1 MPAIPAYMLYVLAAD
16 VCYGL
21 LHVILG
27 NKLDKVNTLTLMS
40 VYVPVVLGAVL
51 VARALTKTDDP
62 SFSFPQGDLLILA
75 IGIGIL
81 IFAADYCYIAAYNHH
96 ANPSVVSVLALATP
110 VFTVFF
116 SWVASKLFAGFVFTI
131 PNMTQIAGYVLLA
144 VGVWFLAVGSAK
156 T

>member
-1 MPAIPAYMLYVLAAD
+1 MPTIPTYMLYVLAAD
-16 VCYGL
+16 MFYGL

-51 VARALTKTDDP
+51 LARTLTKTDDP
-62 SFSFPQGDLLILA
+62 SFSFPQGDLLMLA
-75 IGIGIL
+75 FGVGII
-81 IFAADYCYIAAYNHH
+81 IFAADYCYIAAYNHN
-96 ANPSVVSVLALATP
+96 ADPSVVSVLALATP

-116 SWVASKLFAGFVFTI
+116 SWAASKLFAGFVFTL

-144 VGVWFLAVGSAK
+144 VGVLLLVEGSK
-156 T
+156 VP